1 MTRDNPKTALGNDGL
16 GRRCQSSAVPSHLQS
31 PHLQRPIHTRR
42 GPSRAVFGA
51 PWGRKRAF
59 EKSILNS
66 DLRKIRVRLQFFPFK
81 YHLDTRC
88 RVARHLDTSAFLRS
102 SNTGPS
108 AVNLSRQHTQQFDTI
123 YISGYQW
130 TSLYHA
136 HIHIPHR
143 CSSASTLSDN
153 MSLFLYHQRM
163 YALLGCIYRI
173 NCHLC
178 LHHQNYEY
186 S

>member
-1 MTRDNPKTALGNDGL
+1 MTRDNPKTAPENDGL
-16 GRRCQSSAVPSHLQS
+16 GRRCQSSAVLSHLQS

-59 EKSILNS
+59 EKPILNS

-88 RVARHLDTSAFLRS
+88 RVARHLDTSAFLRY

-108 AVNLSRQHTQQFDTI
+108 AVNLTRQHTQEFDTAVCCAEVRD
-123 YISGYQW
+123 GCGADGW
-130 TSLYHA
+130 HGTSLCNA
-136 HIHIPHR
+136 AQCWI
-143 CSSASTLSDN
+143 
-153 MSLFLYHQRM
+153 LY
-163 YALLGCIYRI
+163 
-173 NCHLC
+173 
-178 LHHQNYEY
+178 
-186 S
+186 